1 MAKLPAGY
9 VFNKRQLRILS
20 PGKILYPFLS
30 EHQVCLCLFLK
41 TNASLPPR
49 SVAEMDSVAV
59 LELWRIRF
67 DPGRLV
73 LIRSIVI
80 QQAQ

>member
-30 EHQVCLCLFLK
+30 EHQVGLCLSLK
-41 TNASLPPR
+41 TNASLPPC

-59 LELWRIRF
+59 LELWRIRL